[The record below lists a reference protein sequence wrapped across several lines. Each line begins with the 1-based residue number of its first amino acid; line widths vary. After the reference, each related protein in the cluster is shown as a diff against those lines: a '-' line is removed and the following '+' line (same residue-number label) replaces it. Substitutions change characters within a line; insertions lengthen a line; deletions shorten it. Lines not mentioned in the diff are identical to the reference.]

1 MWLLVLDPVRPV
13 ARSTASSTCG
23 NMFGK
28 RIAPYRRYRPSKA
41 WPRVPEVEV
50 LEHIKGLK
58 EAILP
63 TSRRRSDDTARN
75 FIIYIMVVRIMSRS
89 RYAALHP
96 CVPFCDVAR
105 FTCIFSRCL
114 PESRSCPALE
124 TKRWPSPLLRMPRNK
139 QQATFFGCATV
150 FRGL

>member
-1 MWLLVLDPVRPV
+1 MLCGSLSSIPLTHRPINRLEYV
-13 ARSTASSTCG
+13 W

-28 RIAPYRRYRPSKA
+28 RTAPFRRYQLSKA
-41 WPRVPEVEV
+41 WPRAPESRCSNTS
-50 LEHIKGLK
+50 KASK
-58 EAILP
+58 KP
-63 TSRRRSDDTARN
+63 SPNSRRRSDDTARN

-105 FTCIFSRCL
+105 FTCIFSRRL

-124 TKRWPSPLLRMPRNK
+124 TRRWPSPLLRMPRNK
-139 QQATFFGCATV
+139 QQATFFGYATV